1 MPPSSKRSLR
11 SLQTVIENAS
21 PESLRGFFFQ
31 DDENFVA
38 IASEI
43 AEPFKPLEEEDNEEN
58 RNAVIAAIN
67 DMKPEVTLPV
77 EIEAQRVLLLTNGKG
92 PSALKVIAE
101 EELSSNVTELLRA
114 S

>member
-21 PESLRGFFFQ
+21 PESLREFFFQ

-43 AEPFKPLEEEDNEEN
+43 AEPFQPLE
-58 RNAVIAAIN
+58 
-67 DMKPEVTLPV
+67 
-77 EIEAQRVLLLTNGKG
+77 
-92 PSALKVIAE
+92 
-101 EELSSNVTELLRA
+101 
-114 S
+114 